1 MKASTKKRLAI
12 IKAKR
17 RILEAEKEDRRLRR
31 LSKDI
36 RPPEA
41 VVCLGD
47 TIQCQN
53 CAKEV
58 IKTSSNQRYCS
69 PKCRLKFQQRFPVS
83 EKYKIWMAEKM
94 LDPLK
99 GAIKQRRGSK
109 FFGKCLICREEFERK
124 SPVQKYCPRHG
135 RLMKLT
141 SYRRKVMEKLAE
153 QIAKEQV
160 EGGFVD

>member
-1 MKASTKKRLAI
+1 MKASTKKRIAI

-17 RILEAEKEDRRLRR
+17 RILEAEKEERRLRR
-31 LSKDI
+31 LSRPD

-53 CAKEV
+53 CAREV
-58 IKTSSNQRYCS
+58 LKTSSNQRYCS

-83 EKYKIWMAEKM
+83 DKYKRWMADKL

-99 GAIKQRRGSK
+99 GAVKQRRGSK
-109 FFGKCLICREEFERK
+109 FFGKCIICGDEFERR
-124 SPVQKYCPRHG
+124 SPVQKYCPHHG
-135 RLMKLT
+135 RKMRLT
-141 SYRRKVMEKLAE
+141 SYRRKIMEGLAE

-160 EGGFVD
+160 EGGFVE